1 MRGGERRRGE
11 EAQSQKS
18 LTEGGHF
25 LGQVGTKSSKQ
36 AAIGQQ
42 VEGGVAPHGVEGEG
56 VDSRWEASHVTHLLF
71 PVGSHGDEQA
81 TSQRLA
87 DVKSSPDTW
96 RHP

>member
-1 MRGGERRRGE
+1 MK
-11 EAQSQKS
+11 SPNS
-18 LTEGGHF
+18 LTEGSHF
-25 LGQVGTKSSKQ
+25 LGQVGAESSKQ

-71 PVGSHGDEQA
+71 PVCGHGDEQG
-81 TSQRLA
+81 TSQLLG